1 MNVNGQV
8 TNLFSII
15 ARAAEN
21 DIKTGTKVP
30 IVCVVVEGGAGTI
43 KTVWNALKNNTP
55 CVVINGTGRAAD
67 LLAFAVKMKEKYP
80 NDDKKVEKKV
90 QKRAKEELN
99 LKKAELEYTV
109 KHLIECVK
117 DDARDKIRVFDFEI
131 DNSAGNFFQFFFSFR
146 LLKKVTE
153 GLYSFLC
160 FFYR

>member
-21 DIKTGTKVP
+21 EIKTGPKVP
-30 IVCVVVEGGAGTI
+30 IVCVVVEGGAGTV

-80 NDDKKVEKKV
+80 KDNKKVEKKV

-99 LKKAELEYTV
+99 LKKAELEKTV
-109 KHLIECVK
+109 KQLMECVE
-117 DDARDKIRVFDFEI
+117 DARDKIRVFDFEI
-131 DNSAGNFFQFFFSFR
+131 DNSAGNFFQIFFRSDF
-146 LLKKVTE
+146 
-153 GLYSFLC
+153 
-160 FFYR
+160 